1 MFLIHFQM
9 AFKLSLISYSRE
21 QKEIGAWCLL
31 QSEKGYEALAMAVLT
46 RFQGWS
52 REEVVDLIERTMV
65 ETRNPNIHPL
75 HNLYVLATRSP
86 GCPLKFVSQTR
97 CSYVVYGR
105 KPE

>member
-1 MFLIHFQM
+1 MFLIHFQT
-9 AFKLSLISYSRE
+9 AVQVVTDVLI

-86 GCPLKFVSQTR
+86 GCPLKNFVSQTR